1 MLKRFLFS
9 AGVLIILLLLQS
21 TWMHAIAVYGVIPDL
36 SLVAIIFIAF
46 RNPGLQGQVLG
57 LGAGLLQD
65 SISGAPLGYSAFI
78 KTAIAWTANALSGKF
93 YIDRIFM
100 PFVFGFTGTL
110 LKALYAYFLSIL
122 FGPVIESYNFLG
134 YVLWLEAGLN
144 AVSALVL
151 FWILSRLEKV
161 LLTAGSY

>member
-9 AGVLIILLLLQS
+9 AGILIILLLLQS

-65 SISGAPLGYSAFI
+65 SISGAPLGYSA
-78 KTAIAWTANALSGKF
+78 
-93 YIDRIFM
+93 
-100 PFVFGFTGTL
+100 
-110 LKALYAYFLSIL
+110 
-122 FGPVIESYNFLG
+122 
-134 YVLWLEAGLN
+134 
-144 AVSALVL
+144 
-151 FWILSRLEKV
+151 
-161 LLTAGSY
+161 